1 MHIEILVEDSSGKR
15 LLDQLVPMILG
26 PIGEPH
32 SWRIHP
38 FRGVGRLPKDLRTK
52 ADPAKRALLDNLP
65 RLITGFG
72 RTPGIDA
79 AVIVVDTDRRNCRE
93 FLLELQALAAT
104 CEPRPEVM
112 FRLAI
117 EEMEA
122 WFLGD
127 QVALLAAYPRANRN
141 VLQNYQQDSVCETW
155 EKLADA
161 VYPGGS
167 GVLKKLGFPAS
178 GDAKHEW
185 AEKIGPHLQ
194 LDGNA
199 SPSFNKFVEGL
210 RRLVAGAP
218 PTI

>member
-15 LLDQLVPMILG
+15 LLDLLVPLILG
-26 PIGEPH
+26 PMGEPH
-32 SWRIHP
+32 TWRIHP
-38 FRGVGRLPKDLRTK
+38 YRGVGRLPKNLSSQ

-65 RLITGFG
+65 RLITGYG

-79 AVIVVDTDRRNCRE
+79 TVVVVDTDNRDCRQ
-93 FLLELQALAAT
+93 FLAELQALVAR

-122 WFLGD
+122 WLLGD
-127 QVALLAAYPRANRN
+127 QAAILAAYPRADRA
-141 VLQNYQQDSVCETW
+141 VLQRYKQDSVCGTW
-155 EKLADA
+155 ETLADA

-167 GVLKKLGFPAS
+167 RALRKLGFPAS
-178 GDAKHEW
+178 GTAKHEW
-185 AEKIGPHLQ
+185 AEKVGPY
-194 LDGNA
+194 LDLNTNL

-210 RRLVAGAP
+210 QRLVS
-218 PTI
+218 